1 METKVVKQCEEFGV
15 VEVGDLSAFEGKA
28 FLKDLTGATA
38 MEFSVGSLPAGEAL
52 PFKHKH
58 KQNEEVYVFLSGRGV
73 MTLDGDDFP
82 VASGSVVR
90 VAPSVVRTHRN
101 TGDAPLVFLCFQAKA
116 GSLEQATLDDGELI

>member
-15 VEVGDLSAFEGKA
+15 VEVGDLLAFEGKA

-73 MTLDGDDFP
+73 MTLDGEDFP

-101 TGDAPLVFLCFQAKA
+101 TGDTPLVFLCFQAKA
-116 GSLEQATLDDGELI
+116 GSLVQATLDDGELL

>member
-1 METKVVKQCEEFGV
+1 METKVVKQCEAFGV
-15 VEVGDLSAFEGKA
+15 VEVGDLLAFEGKA

-58 KQNEEVYVFLSGRGV
+58 KQNEEVYVFLSGSGV

-82 VASGSVVR
+82 VASGSVVLRSPNAPQYGRCAFGFPLLPGEGWQFGAGYTGRWR
-90 VAPSVVRTHRN
+90 V
-101 TGDAPLVFLCFQAKA
+101 DLV
-116 GSLEQATLDDGELI
+116 

>member
-38 MEFSVGSLPAGEAL
+38 MEFSVGSLATGEAL

-73 MTLDGDDFP
+73 MTLDGEDFP

>member
-1 METKVVKQCEEFGV
+1 METKVVKQCEAFGV

-38 MEFSVGSLPAGEAL
+38 MEFSVGSLAAGEAL
-52 PFKHKH
+52 PFNHRH

-73 MTLDGDDFP
+73 MALDGEEFP

-101 TGDAPLVFLCFQAKA
+101 TGDTPLVFLCFQAKA
-116 GSLEQATLDDGELI
+116 GSLEQATLDDGELL

>member
-1 METKVVKQCEEFGV
+1 METKVVKQCEAFGV
-15 VEVGDLSAFEGKA
+15 VEVGDLLAFEGKA

-58 KQNEEVYVFLSGRGV
+58 KQNEEVYVFLSGSGV

-101 TGDAPLVFLCFQAKA
+101 TGDTPLVFLCFQAKA

>member
-1 METKVVKQCEEFGV
+1 METKVVKQCEAFGV
-15 VEVGDLSAFEGKA
+15 VEVGDLLAFEGKA

-58 KQNEEVYVFLSGRGV
+58 KQNEEVYVFLSGSGV

-90 VAPSVVRTHRN
+90 VDP
-101 TGDAPLVFLCFQAKA
+101 
-116 GSLEQATLDDGELI
+116 

>member
-1 METKVVKQCEEFGV
+1 METKVVKQCEAFGV
-15 VEVGDLSAFEGKA
+15 VEVGDLLAFEGKA

-58 KQNEEVYVFLSGRGV
+58 KQNEEVYVFLSGSCV

-90 VAPSVVRTHRN
+90 VDPSVVRTHRN